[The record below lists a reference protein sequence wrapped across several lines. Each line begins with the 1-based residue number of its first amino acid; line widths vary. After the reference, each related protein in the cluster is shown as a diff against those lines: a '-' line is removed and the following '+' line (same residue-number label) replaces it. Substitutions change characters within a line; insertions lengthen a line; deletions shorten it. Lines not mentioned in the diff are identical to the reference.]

1 MYFFELIIH
10 IFVGSKFLKKSQTR
24 YIMTCK
30 YKFLCLKIKS
40 AKFKIIHNIH
50 KGRRRRWHDRG
61 DGSTLSLYKQQSNQ
75 SSTNQLKNFIFKEQN
90 G

>member
-1 MYFFELIIH
+1 MFFELIIH
-10 IFVGSKFLKKSQTR
+10 IYVCLKFLKKSQTR
-24 YIMTCK
+24 YIMTSK

-50 KGRRRRWHDRG
+50 KGRRRWHDRG
-61 DGSTLSLYKQQSNQ
+61 NGSTISLYKQQSNQ
-75 SSTNQLKNFIFKEQN
+75 SNTNQLKIFIFKEQN

>member
-10 IFVGSKFLKKSQTR
+10 IYVCLKFFKKSQTK

-40 AKFKIIHNIH
+40 AKFKIIHNID
-50 KGRRRRWHDRG
+50 KGRRRRRHDRG
-61 DGSTLSLYKQQSNQ
+61 DGSTISLYKQQSNQ
-75 SSTNQLKNFIFKEQN
+75 SNTN
-90 G
+90 